1 MLSQLCS
8 WGFPRHSSLGHLQDL
23 CPVFVLCCAK
33 SLQSCLTLCDPVDC
47 SPPGSSAHGDSP
59 GQNTGLGCHALPQGI
74 FPTQGSNP
82 DLLHCRQILYCLSHQ
97 ESWCGSTKNT
107 GVGSLSLLHGNFP
120 TQELSQGLL
129 HCRWFLY
136 QLSYPGSPVLIP
148 V

>member
-8 WGFPRHSSLGHLQDL
+8 RRFPRHISLGHLQDL
-23 CPVFVLCCAK
+23 RLVLTLCCA
-33 SLQSCLTLCDPVDC
+33 SSCPTLRNPVGC
-47 SPPGSSAHGDSP
+47 FPPGSSAHGDSP

-82 DLLHCRQILYCLSHQ
+82 DLRHCRQVLYRLSHQ
-97 ESWCGSTKNT
+97 GSWCGSTKNA
-107 GVGSLSLLHGNFP
+107 GAGSLSLLHGNFL
-120 TQELSQGLL
+120 TQESSQGLL

-136 QLSYPGSPVLIP
+136 QLSYLGSPVLIP